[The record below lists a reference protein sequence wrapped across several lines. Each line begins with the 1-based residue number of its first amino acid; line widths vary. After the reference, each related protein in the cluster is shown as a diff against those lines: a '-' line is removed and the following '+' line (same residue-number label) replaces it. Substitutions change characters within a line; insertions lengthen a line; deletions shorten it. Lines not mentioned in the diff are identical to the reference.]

1 MRPRKTIPRMK
12 RCIVEIEP
20 IRDDDIAPPPPKR
33 APGGPRK
40 TAQDDD
46 EAQKEGV
53 T

>member
-1 MRPRKTIPRMK
+1 MRPRKAIPRMK